1 MRQLTAAVFGVLTQF
16 NGLNGYLIRGE
27 DGFTLVDTGL
37 KGFDRYVRRALR
49 QLGSTLTDL
58 KRIIITHAHPD
69 HVGALPSLQQQVNAT
84 TYAHR
89 LDAPVIR
96 GDWPIAYPKPE
107 ELGALSRFVL
117 GRMQSNSLVPA
128 RIDVELSDGQ
138 TLNEVAAG
146 ACVLHLP
153 GHSHGQIGLYLPEE
167 KTLIGGDVLMH
178 LPWGLTL
185 PLRPAS
191 PDWAAVKTSIRKVA
205 ELPLE
210 NLLLGHGAP
219 ILGGAQARLEAFVRQ
234 L

>member
-1 MRQLTAAVFGVLTQF
+1 MKQLTAAVFGVLTQF
-16 NGLNGYLIRGE
+16 NGLNGYLIRGA
-27 DGFTLVDTGL
+27 DGFTLVDAGL
-37 KGFDRYVRRALR
+37 KGFDRAVKQALS
-49 QLGSTLTDL
+49 QLGGSLNDL
-58 KRIIITHAHPD
+58 KRIVITHAHPD

-96 GDWPIAYPKPE
+96 GDWPMAYPKLE

-117 GRMQSNSLVPA
+117 GRMQGNSLAPA
-128 RIDVELSDGQ
+128 RVDVELSDGQ
-138 TLNEVAAG
+138 TLDEVATG
-146 ACVLHLP
+146 AQVIHLP
-153 GHSHGQIGLYLPEE
+153 GHTHGQIGLYLPEE

-191 PDWAAVKTSIRKVA
+191 PDWNGVKASIRKAA

-219 ILGGAQARLEAFVRQ
+219 ILGGAQARLSAFVRK